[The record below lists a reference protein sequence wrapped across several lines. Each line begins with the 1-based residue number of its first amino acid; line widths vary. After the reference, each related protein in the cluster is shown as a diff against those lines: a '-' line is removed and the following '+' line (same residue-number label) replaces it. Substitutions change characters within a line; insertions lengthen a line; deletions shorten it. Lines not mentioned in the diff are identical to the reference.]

1 MIQAVALPR
10 GGGEPGLDRWV
21 FMETDHSALVN
32 GQCQTGR
39 LDPAFS
45 TPASHGPSQ
54 SLPSWIA
61 GCGSADRSRSAH
73 SLSNQDGC
81 ALSCITK
88 DQSHLSHR
96 AQNLAG
102 CRSRASSL
110 CAGAEDG
117 VAPAFVVEKA
127 ERVETV
133 GNSTKASTKPMG
145 IRARGRWP
153 GSLGDARVG
162 FLSVGSGVGDGVEL
176 PPGKKQGRR

>member
-1 MIQAVALPR
+1 MVPLSTVNVRQDAWIQRFQLQQVMVHRSRCQVGLQAVARLT
-10 GGGEPGLDRWV
+10 EP
-21 FMETDHSALVN
+21 A
-32 GQCQTGR
+32 Q
-39 LDPAFS
+39 
-45 TPASHGPSQ
+45 
-54 SLPSWIA
+54 
-61 GCGSADRSRSAH
+61 AH
-73 SLSNQDGC
+73 SVSNQDGC
-81 ALSCITK
+81 ALSYITK
-88 DQSHLSHR
+88 DQSQLSHR

-176 PPGKKQGRR
+176 LPGKKQGRR